1 MGKNLQ
7 SPKQGPPRPH
17 PGGLQQSRTLNE
29 RTFEF
34 SAQYALD
41 RALAL
46 RERRERELSTTLRA
60 LEAHQRTMQALTEV
74 HAAAAQAVQDARQ
87 ALARLG
93 PATHARPDSVEVL
106 EVARA
111 QLQSLRQRERRQA
124 TILQTGQQALA
135 VAASAVREARA
146 AFEQASSAARMLE
159 QVRDA
164 RLREFK
170 VARMQAQERDAD
182 DAALDAWRRGRTSS

>member
-1 MGKNLQ
+1 M
-7 SPKQGPPRPH
+7 
-17 PGGLQQSRTLNE
+17 NE
-29 RTFEF
+29 RSFEF

-46 RERRERELSTTLRA
+46 RERRERELATALRA
-60 LEAHQRTMQALTEV
+60 LEAHQRTLKALTEA
-74 HAAAAQAVQDARQ
+74 HAAAALAVQEARQ
-87 ALARLG
+87 GLARLG
-93 PATHARPDSVEVL
+93 PGTHARHDSVEVL

-135 VAASAVREARA
+135 VAASALREARA
-146 AFEQASSAARMLE
+146 AFEQASSAAKMLE
-159 QVRDA
+159 QVREA

-170 VARMQAQERDAD
+170 AVRMQAQERDAD
-182 DAALDAWRRGRTSS
+182 DAALDAWRRGRTSG